1 MRVSLC
7 VQNSARDI
15 LLISAEVQRKIIDS
29 DMKKWDGRNREQL
42 GGGL

>member
-7 VQNSARDI
+7 VQNSAHDI
-15 LLISAEVQRKIIDS
+15 LISTEVQRKIIDS